1 MFDTRRLHHCCGRW
15 RGGSAATAGTA
26 TVELAL
32 VAPLLLVLFMGI
44 VEFGLLFQDF
54 ILLRNA
60 AREGARSG
68 AVGADTATIGAKV
81 AQVAAEL
88 QQDSLT
94 ITQEFGTYAGE
105 SWNWQSLGDQATE
118 QGLVN
123 DAPSGSCIRISI
135 TYPHPL
141 VAASLLPELEDE
153 PGSGTISI
161 TANAVFRRE

>member
-1 MFDTRRLHHCCGRW
+1 MFDRHRLHYCLSGRW
-15 RGGSAATAGTA
+15 DRRASMAGTA

-32 VAPLLLVLFMGI
+32 VAPLLLILLMGI
-44 VEFGLLFQDF
+44 VEFGLLFEDY
-54 ILLRNA
+54 IILRNA

-68 AVGADTATIGAKV
+68 AVGTDTATIAGQIAEAA
-81 AQVAAEL
+81 AQLE
-88 QQDSLT
+88 QDSLT
-94 ITQEFGTYAGE
+94 ITQERATYSGD
-105 SWNWQSLGDQATE
+105 SWNWQALGDETTA

-123 DAPSGSCIRISI
+123 DAPSGSYIRISL
-135 TYPHPL
+135 TYLHRL